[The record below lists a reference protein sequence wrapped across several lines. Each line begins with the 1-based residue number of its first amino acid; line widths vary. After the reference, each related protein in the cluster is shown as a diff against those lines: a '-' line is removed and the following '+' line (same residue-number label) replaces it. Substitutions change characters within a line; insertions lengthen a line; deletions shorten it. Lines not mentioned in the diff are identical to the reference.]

1 MVKEEIEDDIRQL
14 ELGKY
19 NLLEEMTEEM
29 EEEDEIIA
37 TVILNSHRFLLKKT
51 YLFSPPPQYDI
62 MPIANDKYKCMSVTG
77 LKDVLV
83 RTRDSKVHLRV
94 DLQEFKITA
103 KTMMDD
109 SPTVWVSRQTNHLVD
124 TQAYLF
130 RLPIASI
137 SSSLN
142 DSGGGGGQSMAG
154 SASNHH
160 HYQPQPQHL
169 AAFVPIASQHVL
181 NFLEREQRPV
191 KSSDEESKCHED
203 VYQMPIASRNKH
215 QQLTIEMRTRV
226 YRAVERV
233 KVEDSKTY
241 DKFIDEL
248 FARRHG
254 KARQLQQQSTELG
267 DEQLNQQD
275 SLNTSNNANTSIT
288 TTTISPVV
296 VEPYEPYADI
306 LSCPHWQMSRLNL
319 SDIRRLDDA
328 DLQLQALLRKGQVM
342 TFAEMRD
349 ILAVEDTGAL
359 LNSLPTFALLVFG
372 NWVVKSHLLYQIDA
386 LLDSEA
392 TQAHYRDLIAA
403 RDYLLWTLVARRGS
417 TFEELYPKFKVI
429 EMRRGVFEL
438 NYLISPFGRKPPTT
452 KRFLTG

>member
-1 MVKEEIEDDIRQL
+1 
-14 ELGKY
+14 
-19 NLLEEMTEEM
+19 
-29 EEEDEIIA
+29 
-37 TVILNSHRFLLKKT
+37 
-51 YLFSPPPQYDI
+51 

-137 SSSLN
+137 SSNLN
-142 DSGGGGGQSMAG
+142 DSGGGGQSMAG

-254 KARQLQQQSTELG
+254 KARQLQQQAQQSAELG

-275 SLNTSNNANTSIT
+275 SLNTSNNANTSI

-349 ILAVEDTGAL
+349 ILAVEDTGSL

-452 KRFLTG
+452 RRFLTG